1 MGETSGPLSPDFS
14 VEIENRGHK
23 CTWPSTH
30 CLELTSHS
38 PSTREELSNSIVPVQ
53 HPQK

>member
-1 MGETSGPLSPDFS
+1 MGKTSRSPSPDFS
-14 VEIENRGHK
+14 MEMEIRRHK
-23 CTWPSTH
+23 CIWPSTC

-53 HPQK
+53 HPQN